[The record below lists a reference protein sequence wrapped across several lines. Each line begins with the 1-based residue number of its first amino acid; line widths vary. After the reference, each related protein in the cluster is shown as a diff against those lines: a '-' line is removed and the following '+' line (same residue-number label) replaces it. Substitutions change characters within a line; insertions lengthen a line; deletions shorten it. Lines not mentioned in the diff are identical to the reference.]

1 MTFFQSSMK
10 PSVPYPRRMASA
22 IQTTKLVSR
31 AHRSVDTVMERI
43 IGTPPIVGVPI
54 LFSMWV

>member
-10 PSVPYPRRMASA
+10 PRVPYPSKMASA
-22 IQTTKLVSR
+22 IQTTGWSSR
-31 AHRSVDTVMERI
+31 AHRRVDTVMERI